1 MSESNENDM
10 KLFDSSK
17 NKIAN
22 TTLIILAIVIGL
34 DGVVIVLNITTFT
47 TEQLQLIVT
56 SITAITTIAI
66 LLWALSESK
75 RNNRIIMYQNK
86 IMMAQPIYD
95 GFTKNIYQMHESGK
109 ELVFSDLSNK
119 VINQLLSLDAKEI
132 DFSNFTNYIDTPL
145 IYIVDNK
152 YYNKYIQ
159 LLSKGQSIKVE
170 ENDIDEVDKLISQM
184 FILFLGFRKTR
195 YWFRDIVVL
204 YYSILESEF
213 ILKQQKKQLFLE
225 LDRLCSNYLSF
236 CEQALQFDSDK
247 SVSEDIM
254 PNFYKAKRL
263 ILEKGIEK
271 TTIIIFGEFLEYHMK
286 LFTLIKG
293 YKTQLTKIKE

>member
-213 ILKQQKKQLFLE
+213 ILKQQ
-225 LDRLCSNYLSF
+225 N
-236 CEQALQFDSDK
+236 
-247 SVSEDIM
+247 
-254 PNFYKAKRL
+254 
-263 ILEKGIEK
+263 
-271 TTIIIFGEFLEYHMK
+271 
-286 LFTLIKG
+286 
-293 YKTQLTKIKE
+293 